1 MSAANQ
7 KICLREGGI
16 KHGLYHVSI
25 LLKISGLT
33 GKPVLRLRTGFL
45 LHFRAALPPDASEYP
60 EGQGK
65 RRQFRAGCTKRRPPQ
80 RIPKRR

>member
-1 MSAANQ
+1 MNTLSCCHMLDN
-7 KICLREGGI
+7 I
-16 KHGLYHVSI
+16 VF
-25 LLKISGLT
+25 KISGLI

-65 RRQFRAGCTKRRPPQ
+65 RREKWKREKMKKEKTAQ
-80 RIPKRR
+80 